1 MNNQLAVT
9 VLIKGNSCSTEKN
22 LLKESLMNQYNTNK
36 VIILQNT
43 PETKLVITNLITNET
58 TVI

>member
-9 VLIKGNSCSTEKN
+9 VLINGNSCSTEKN
-22 LLKESLMNQYNTNK
+22 LLKESLMNQYNTNR